1 MKPSPSQGTMKHEV
15 SRRENA
21 SKYRHSDLNGSTNY
35 QDTRSKT
42 DEKDWMQFKTCIKNG
57 NN

>member
-1 MKPSPSQGTMKHEV
+1 MKPSPSQGTVKHEA

-35 QDTRSKT
+35 QDTRLKT
-42 DEKDWMQFKTCIKNG
+42 DEQD
-57 NN
+57 